1 MMKNT
6 MKMILLFSM
15 LFVVSACTNGVK
27 ANQNKI
33 DKLSEQ
39 EVTRISLQHYHQMI
53 EIKPS
58 DPNFETIIDLTC
70 KIKLASKYSGDVLYG
85 VPIDAT
91 FYSND
96 EIILIIAPGVDYTN
110 VDEVKFNTSK
120 SSVPTAEAL
129 DTLLGSYF
137 GYDQ

>member
-53 EIKPS
+53 EIEPF

-70 KIKLASKYSGDVLYG
+70 KIKTG
-85 VPIDAT
+85 
-91 FYSND
+91 
-96 EIILIIAPGVDYTN
+96 
-110 VDEVKFNTSK
+110 
-120 SSVPTAEAL
+120 
-129 DTLLGSYF
+129 
-137 GYDQ
+137 